1 MKITCVIH
9 ALAGGG
15 AERVMA
21 GLASS
26 LAQRNHRVTLITL
39 DDARQDRHA
48 TIPAVGRVALD
59 LIGPRRGPLSGALN
73 NTRRAA
79 ALRRALLETQPEVV
93 LSFCDRTNV
102 LTLLSLLGTPIPVVV
117 SERSNP
123 AAQVLPW
130 PWSWLRTV
138 LYRRAAAVIALTP
151 AAAKTVGRWSRRPPL
166 VIPSA
171 VKPPPPEGEPSLAE
185 GEPSPAVGRERSE
198 QQVIGIG
205 RLEHEKGF
213 DQLLQAF
220 AAVADQHPTWA
231 LRIHGEGSCRGK
243 LERQCEDL
251 RLTGRVEFPGWTRP
265 IWPALQQGDLFVLPS
280 RYEGFPSALLEAM
293 AAGLACIAV
302 DCPDGPGVIV
312 RPEVDALLVP
322 AGDTAA
328 LAAAMDR
335 CMSDP
340 HLRQALG
347 RRAVE
352 VTERFSWAAMV
363 DAYERVLLS
372 QC

>member
-9 ALAGGG
+9 SLAGGG

-39 DDARQDRHA
+39 GDAQQDRHTTA
-48 TIPAVGRVALD
+48 PAVRRIALD
-59 LIGPRRGPLSGALN
+59 LLGPRRGPLSGVAN
-73 NTRRAA
+73 NTRRAT
-79 ALRRALLETQPEVV
+79 ALRQAILATQPEVV

-102 LTLLSLLGTPIPVVV
+102 LTLLSLLGTSIPVVV

-123 AAQVLPW
+123 AAQLLPW

-138 LYRRAAAVIALTP
+138 LYRRAATVIALTP
-151 AAAKTVGRWSRRPPL
+151 AAAKTVERWSRRPPL

-171 VKPPPPEGEPSLAE
+171 VQPPPAE
-185 GEPSPAVGRERSE
+185 GQPSPAAVAGRSG
-198 QQVIGIG
+198 QVVLGIG

-220 AAVADQHPTWA
+220 AAVADQHPRWT
-231 LRIHGEGSCRGK
+231 LRIHGEGSCRAK
-243 LERQCEDL
+243 LERQREDL

-265 IWPALQQGDLFVLPS
+265 IWPALQQADLFVLPS

-312 RPEVDALLVP
+312 REGVDALLVP

-340 HLRQALG
+340 SLRQALG

-372 QC
+372 Q

>member
-1 MKITCVIH
+1 MNITCVIH
-9 ALAGGG
+9 SLAGGG

-39 DDARQDRHA
+39 DDARQDRHT

-79 ALRRALLETQPEVV
+79 ALRQAILETQPEVV

-102 LTLLSLLGTPIPVVV
+102 LTLLSLLGTQVPVVV

-151 AAAKTVGRWSRRPPL
+151 AAAKTVGRWSRQPPR

-171 VKPPPPEGEPSLAE
+171 VQPPPAEFQPPPTQDAPLPVAAPGRSGSL
-185 GEPSPAVGRERSE
+185 VL
-198 QQVIGIG
+198 GIG

-220 AAVADQHPTWA
+220 AAVADQHPTWT
-231 LRIHGEGSCRGK
+231 LRIHGEGSCRDQ
-243 LERQCEDL
+243 LERQSEDL

-265 IWPALQQGDLFVLPS
+265 IWPALQQGNLFVLPS

-312 RPEVDALLVP
+312 REGVDALLVP

-340 HLRQALG
+340 QLRQELG

-352 VTERFSWAAMV
+352 VTERFGWAAMV
-363 DAYERVLLS
+363 DAYERLLLS
-372 QC
+372 Q